1 MNIAE
6 LIEYIL
12 QGQEPPKLHDEDQ
25 VPDKYQNVP
34 STNADYFVQEE
45 EQHLR
50 QLSPGI
56 PAEGPGA
63 FLAPE
68 AGNHR

>member
-12 QGQEPPKLHDEDQ
+12 QGQEPPKLHDESQ
-25 VPDKYQNVP
+25 SPDKYQNVP

-45 EQHLR
+45 ED
-50 QLSPGI
+50 
-56 PAEGPGA
+56 AE
-63 FLAPE
+63 
-68 AGNHR
+68 

>member
-25 VPDKYQNVP
+25 VPDKYENVP
-34 STNADYFVQEE
+34 STNADYFVQEKE
-45 EQHLR
+45 D
-50 QLSPGI
+50 
-56 PAEGPGA
+56 AE
-63 FLAPE
+63 
-68 AGNHR
+68 